1 MSTLFIEQSVFEKLN
16 AQESWKMF
24 LQLQNDNNSI
34 LQIKEELN
42 AMKSKIADLEIANAR
57 QDADLISTKAEL
69 KQVKED
75 LQTVQRKQLR
85 DNQYG
90 RLENIEIG
98 GIPSNVADD
107 QLQSTV
113 SNILKKIDVHT
124 KKEDFHAVHR
134 LGREK
139 KNTIVRFVNRKK
151 ADLVFKNIEK
161 VKDTDFS
168 DISGGRDRKIY
179 VNSNLTPEFKRLH
192 YKLKLCKQASKI
204 ANYGSDRRGAF
215 ARTTVG
221 GRKIRIELD
230 SDISSELGITSEEMS
245 SIEENFSRPRDPNRG
260 AAGGFGGFDGEE
272 ER

>member
-139 KNTIVRFVNRKK
+139 KNTIVRFVN
-151 ADLVFKNIEK
+151 
-161 VKDTDFS
+161 
-168 DISGGRDRKIY
+168 
-179 VNSNLTPEFKRLH
+179 
-192 YKLKLCKQASKI
+192 
-204 ANYGSDRRGAF
+204 
-215 ARTTVG
+215 
-221 GRKIRIELD
+221 
-230 SDISSELGITSEEMS
+230 
-245 SIEENFSRPRDPNRG
+245 
-260 AAGGFGGFDGEE
+260 
-272 ER
+272 